1 MGTDRLFGAR
11 LLGAHTP
18 TSPKHKRPV
27 PGLGLQ
33 SGTQPAASRR
43 RDPQHRWQLTPV
55 PEGRLWNPLPP
66 VSNERLTTLRFL
78 MTNYISEDWRLN
90 MNSKLI

>member
-11 LLGAHTP
+11 LLGADTP

-27 PGLGLQ
+27 PGPGP
-33 SGTQPAASRR
+33 SVWDSATASRR